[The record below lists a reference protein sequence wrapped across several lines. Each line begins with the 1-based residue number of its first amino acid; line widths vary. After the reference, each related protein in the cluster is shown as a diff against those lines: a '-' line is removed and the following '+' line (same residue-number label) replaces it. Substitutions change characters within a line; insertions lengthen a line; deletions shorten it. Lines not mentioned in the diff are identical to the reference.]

1 MPLQYLYRNFTT
13 KENNMADFIS
23 EFMKT
28 LGPQVTKQMSSKMN
42 IDSNTAEKLIPQI
55 APLILG
61 GLKKQKDE
69 HGGEARIDHI
79 LNKYGKADALDD
91 IAGIF
96 SKGVKQKNPDPDL
109 GGLLGGNG
117 LQAVTALSKQF
128 NLKGDQIA
136 QLIPMLSPLIL
147 GSLTKKRD
155 TGGAGSSGVAA
166 LLDSDGDGSILDDV
180 AGFLIK
186 GQGGKKGSGLLG
198 NLVGGLLRRKR

>member
-1 MPLQYLYRNFTT
+1 MRNV
-13 KENNMADFIS
+13 KCLIAL
-23 EFMKT
+23 
-28 LGPQVTKQMSSKMN
+28 LGLALFVSQANGTIVSVSGPN
-42 IDSNTAEKLIPQI
+42 SNLGTGPAII
-55 APLILG
+55 AAPS
-61 GLKKQKDE
+61 
-69 HGGEARIDHI
+69 
-79 LNKYGKADALDD
+79 DALDD

-117 LQAVTALSKQF
+117 LQAVSALSKQF

-155 TGGAGSSGVAA
+155 AGGAGSSGVAA

-180 AGFLIK
+180 AGFLMK

-198 NLVGGLLRRKR
+198 SLVGGLLRRKR